1 MGGQKHFSRG
11 KSGEISFL
19 PARKTAFWLNLIAK
33 CQIKKYRRVWSPFRH
48 PCAWQGYFEVGPCI
62 YVKRFWRRCKLV

>member
-48 PCAWQGYFEVGPCI
+48 PCA
-62 YVKRFWRRCKLV
+62 